1 MNTPSLATVKA
12 LFARSRNCCA
22 FPNCSSPVV
31 EDTGTV
37 TAEICH
43 IRALSPRGPRYDKK
57 QTPEE
62 RNSAANLILM
72 CGRHHKVIDTETRKY
87 TTTILL
93 EIKQEHEE
101 RGFAE
106 ISPAGARV
114 AQQLLANYTQI
125 SVIENRGN
133 VAIQSPGAIQ
143 AKSITIKNTRT
154 KLSVEPPAGSIGAV
168 RVKVAYCQHLIDRYQ
183 DYQKADWTGKSD
195 FKYAA
200 IHLALKRT
208 FGTSWKLLD
217 EEQFDKL
224 VAYLKKRIDAT
235 VIGKHNRARGYPNY
249 SSFEVWQ
256 RETSIRS

>member
-1 MNTPSLATVKA
+1 MDTPSLATIKV

-22 FPNCSSPVV
+22 FPSCPVPVV

-43 IRALSPRGPRYDKK
+43 ICALSPRGPRYDKK
-57 QTPEE
+57 QTHKE
-62 RNSAANLILM
+62 RNSATNLILM
-72 CGRHHKVIDTETRKY
+72 CGRHHKVIDTETQKY
-87 TTTILL
+87 TTAMLL

-106 ISPAGARV
+106 VSPIGAQI
-114 AQQLLANYTQI
+114 AQQLLANYTRI
-125 SVIENRGN
+125 SVMGNLGN

-143 AKSITIKNTRT
+143 AKSITIKSERT
-154 KLSVEPPAGSIGAV
+154 KLSIEAPVGSVGAV

-183 DYQKADWTGKSD
+183 NYQKGDWTAKSN

-200 IHLALKRT
+200 IHIALKRV

-217 EEQFDKL
+217 EERFDEL
-224 VAYLKKRIDAT
+224 VAYLQRRIDAT
-235 VIGKHNRARGYPNY
+235 VIGKRNRSRGLPNY
-249 SSFEVWQ
+249 STYDVWQ
-256 RETSIRS
+256 LEN

>member
-22 FPNCSSPVV
+22 FPTCSSPVV

-62 RNSAANLILM
+62 RNSAANLVLM

-87 TTTILL
+87 PTSVLL
-93 EIKQEHEE
+93 EIKHEHEE

-125 SVIENRGN
+125 SVIGNRGN

-143 AKSITIKNTRT
+143 AKSITIKSTRA
-154 KLSVEPPAGSIGAV
+154 KLSIEPPTGSIGAA
-168 RVKVAYCQHLIDRYQ
+168 RAKVAYCQHLIDRYQ

-200 IHLALKRT
+200 IHVALKKS

-217 EEQFDKL
+217 EEQFEEL
-224 VAYLKKRIDAT
+224 VAYLQRRIDAT
-235 VIGKHNRARGYPNY
+235 IIGKRNRARGYPNY

-256 RETSIRS
+256 REA